1 MEHRP
6 VSAGR
11 TSPIHLAECR
21 DRLLDALRG
30 GTSRAGAAES
40 IGCSFKTFSRYYAAH
55 PGFAA
60 KVEAAERGEDTPSES
75 TEAAPMMVARQVVD
89 AEPVDA
95 DACDV
100 AKVRPPPEGLTGLE
114 VFRDDLMLSI
124 AVVVKDNRHP
134 HFARVADLL
143 FKALYGAELLR
154 AMREAEREP
163 KAAPPITIAAGRSR
177 VLEAVTRSRQAE

>member
-1 MEHRP
+1 

-30 GTSRAGAAES
+30 GASRGGAAES
-40 IGCSFKTFSRYYAAH
+40 VGCSFKTFSRFCAAH

-75 TEAAPMMVARQVVD
+75 TGPAPMVARQVID

-95 DACDV
+95 DACDLV
-100 AKVRPPPEGLTGLE
+100 KVRPPPEGLTGLE

-124 AVVVKDNRHP
+124 AVVVKDNKHP

-143 FKALYGAELLR
+143 FKALYGADLLR